1 MISDVSGVLGSS
13 TSCVAVPSASK
24 DEVTAGNRELTVAV
38 AGSSEKLAELVTSE
52 SEPEAN

>member
-13 TSCVAVPSASK
+13 TSCVALPSASK